1 MNKGILLI
9 AAGHP
14 YYGKMA
20 AALAATI
27 RVMDSE
33 IPIHLAFTESA
44 VKYLSTGELSLFS
57 SSDIIPVDYYTTE
70 KGNNYIRIKMYM
82 YELSPFKKTLF
93 LDCDLLWLKKSVSDL
108 FDELAGKPITYQNHG
123 YIDLSRNDL
132 ADNIDLWANI
142 NEVKSAYKFIDGKYY
157 LVHSEV
163 FYFEKGTIANKYF
176 KTALKIYDNIKVKAT
191 VFAGSIPDELP
202 FAIATSQLQIF
213 PHQDKYKP
221 SYWIKSGDN
230 RHIYELSEEYY
241 LISMAGINQN
251 STIINNYNILTT
263 AAYQKLGL
271 QQPYQW
277 KNKRSFFI
285 RKKNNLTWQLFYSRN
300 N

>member
-44 VKYLSTGELSLFS
+44 VKYLSTRELALFS

-108 FDELAGKPITYQNHG
+108 FDELAGSIVSYQNYG
-123 YIDLSRNDL
+123 FADLSEETLSN
-132 ADNIDLWANI
+132 NFTLWADI
-142 NEVKSAYKFIDGKYY
+142 NEVKNAYNINEGRYY
-157 LVHSEV
+157 NVHSELL
-163 FYFEKGTIANKYF
+163 YFEKGQQTKKYF
-176 KTALKIYDNIKVKAT
+176 KAALKVYDNLKVAAT

-202 FAIATSQLQIF
+202 FAIASAQLAIY
-213 PHQDKYKP
+213 PHKDNFTP
-221 SYWIKSGDN
+221 SYWANAMGNTILYN
-230 RHIYELSEEYY
+230 IYKNHFTM
-241 LISMAGINQN
+241 SMAGNMANDTQRG
-251 STIINNYNILTT
+251 NYNILTT

-277 KNKRSFFI
+277 KNKRSFLSE
-285 RKKNNLTWQLFYSRN
+285 RKII
-300 N
+300 